1 MRKGNTVQSKYSWA
15 AAMILG
21 LGFCALPMTRANA
34 DTVLYD
40 GSGFMRG
47 TQSFSDTFNL
57 TAPGTLTVTLSNVA
71 WPQPLASLNFLLSTD
86 NGMMGPEVSAGTY
99 SYNIVAGGNVFAQW
113 FGTAQGPL
121 NAGVYSL
128 KIDFQPLGGMP
139 VPLPA
144 SAVLLLS
151 GLAMLL
157 WQRRARNSEFGS
169 EARSIYAQRCEIGSE
184 APSI

>member
-1 MRKGNTVQSKYSWA
+1 MQSRNLWA
-15 AAMILG
+15 AAIILG
-21 LGFCALPMTRANA
+21 FGFCALPMTRANA

-57 TAPGTLTVTLSNVA
+57 TAPGILTVTLSNVP
-71 WPQPLASLNFLLSTD
+71 WPQKLASLNFLLSSD
-86 NGMMGPEVSAGTY
+86 NGTLGPEMSAGTY
-99 SYNIVAGGNVFAQW
+99 SFNIVASGNIFAQW

-128 KIDFQPLGGMP
+128 KIDFQPGTP
-139 VPLPA
+139 VPLPT

-151 GLAMLL
+151 ALALLL
-157 WQRRARNSEFGS
+157 WQRRAENTTFG
-169 EARSIYAQRCEIGSE
+169 RVPG
-184 APSI
+184 PV